1 MSMKRHEFGNRTL
14 VCWSSALAILL
25 LDVPLTYHS
34 DFVFKMPL
42 DLNTVWFILVGV
54 LFTGY
59 AMLDGFDL
67 GIGALHLFTKDDT
80 ERRILI
86 NSIGPVWDGNE
97 VWLVTGGG
105 ALFAAFPNVYATVFS
120 GFYLAFVLL
129 LFALIFRA
137 VAIEFRSK
145 QPMRWW
151 RQMWD
156 IGFSAGSIVSALLIG
171 VAMGNIAWGVPIDAK
186 GEFAGTF
193 PGLLQPYP
201 LLLGVTTVALFM
213 MHGAIYGLMKTE
225 GALHDKLRGW
235 AMNCIIFFVI
245 CAAITT
251 MATLLYVP
259 HMAARVKGHPWL
271 FSIAL
276 VNMLAIANIPR
287 EFYHGRDWR
296 AFLSSCATMLTL
308 MALFGLDQYPN
319 LVFSQPNPENSLTIY
334 NAASSPKTLGIMLVI
349 AAIGVPI
356 VIAYTVCI
364 YWIFRGKVKMDRMS
378 Y

>member
-1 MSMKRHEFGNRTL
+1 MDFG
-14 VCWSSALAILL
+14 S
-25 LDVPLTYHS
+25 
-34 DFVFKMPL
+34 L
-42 DLNTVWFILVGV
+42 DLNATWFVLVGV

-67 GIGALHLFTKDDT
+67 GVGALHLFTETDE
-80 ERRILI
+80 ERRTML
-86 NSIGPVWDGNE
+86 NAIGPVWDGNE

-129 LFALIFRA
+129 LAALIFRA

-156 IGFSAGSIVSALLIG
+156 TAFCGSSLLSSLLIG
-171 VAMGNIAWGVPIDAK
+171 VAMGNIAWGIPLDAR
-186 GEFAGTF
+186 GEFAGSF
-193 PGLLQPYP
+193 LGLLHPYA

-213 MHGAIYGLMKTE
+213 MHGAIYGVMKTDGE
-225 GALHDKLRGW
+225 LHYKLRDW
-235 AMNCIIFFVI
+235 VNHCIIFFII
-245 CAAITT
+245 CYAVTT

-259 HMAARVKGHPWL
+259 HMAARVRANPWL
-271 FSIAL
+271 FTIAL

-287 EFYHGRDWR
+287 EIHRGSDRR
-296 AFLSSCATMLTL
+296 AFVSSCAAMAAL
-308 MALFGLDQYPN
+308 MGLFGLEMFPN
-319 LVFSQPNPENSLTIY
+319 LVLSNPEPAHSLTVY
-334 NAASSPKTLGIMLVI
+334 NAASSSKTLGIMLVI
-349 AAIGVPI
+349 ALIGVPI
-356 VIAYTVCI
+356 VIAYTSSI
-364 YWIFRGKVKMDRMS
+364 YWIFRGKVKLDRTS